1 MASGHLALLVG
12 GIAAALLVVAVLA
25 PRASGDPDG
34 LERVAEDEGFADRAS
49 DAPFELLADYRV
61 PGVEGETAS
70 TILAGAIGVVAVA
83 AVTLLAARGLRA
95 RSARARDRTA
105 SPGPR

>member
-1 MASGHLALLVG
+1 MARGQLVLLVG

-25 PRASGDPDG
+25 PHASTDPDG
-34 LERVAEDEGFADRAS
+34 LERVAEDGGFADRAA
-49 DAPFELLADYRV
+49 DAPFEILADYRV

-70 TILAGAIGVVAVA
+70 TILAGAIGVAAVA
-83 AVTLLAARGLRA
+83 AVTLLVARGRRA
-95 RSARARDRTA
+95 RAARARDRSA